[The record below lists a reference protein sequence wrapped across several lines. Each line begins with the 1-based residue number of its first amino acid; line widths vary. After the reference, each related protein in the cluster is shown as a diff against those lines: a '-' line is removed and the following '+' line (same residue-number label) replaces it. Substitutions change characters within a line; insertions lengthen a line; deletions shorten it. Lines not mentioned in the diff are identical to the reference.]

1 MAELLKRTLMSQ
13 VRELFRKP
21 RTVLKIL
28 YFSGIQ
34 EIFLKLPGIKF
45 LHDRERELFHLLTGS
60 MILDRGG
67 AFSKIIDQ
75 GSHWGSS
82 HRGPWTECIKTD
94 GIYY

>member
-34 EIFLKLPGIKF
+34 EIFQKLPGIKF

-67 AFSKIIDQ
+67 AFSKIIDW
-75 GSHWGSS
+75 GRHWSSS
-82 HRGPWTECIKTD
+82 HQGPWTECIKTD
-94 GIYY
+94 GIYC